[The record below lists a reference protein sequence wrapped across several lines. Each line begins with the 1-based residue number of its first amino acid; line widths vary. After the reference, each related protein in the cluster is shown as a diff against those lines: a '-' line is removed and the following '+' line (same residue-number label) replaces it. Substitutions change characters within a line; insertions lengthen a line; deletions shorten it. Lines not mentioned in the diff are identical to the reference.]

1 TLLALFNAML
11 IRSYIPEQMK
21 VGIIITLFKG
31 GNKRKDDPNNYRA
44 IRLTSTILKLLERI
58 LLKRIIADNG
68 PFNPLQGGFQ
78 MNMGCNM
85 TSLLLQESVYFAKE
99 NGSKLYIC
107 FLDAKK
113 AFDKVW
119 HDGLFFKLH
128 QMGIAVYVWKL
139 IVSLH
144 TQLSSYVLFRGF
156 KSSVFSVT
164 QGTRQGGVLSPYL
177 FLCFINDLLNQ
188 LCMSDKGLCVSGIN
202 ICCPTVADDMLLQ
215 SLTKLGLQ
223 TLINICA
230 TYFYTWRLEYNVS
243 KCAVL
248 VCNESDRDYKMSSR
262 QWTLGNAPLTETDSY
277 THLGIVCNK
286 KMDMKVNILESSL
299 KIKRIFFGLI
309 RSSFCEQDL
318 HPLTLKRI
326 YETIVLPKALYGC
339 EFWSNMSLT
348 DSLLLERSHRLCLKT
363 LQGIDRTTRTCV
375 ALSMI
380 GSVNLQYEIL
390 KRKATLFGQLCRLN
404 PHFAVKR
411 LFLYRVTS
419 NYFFKDLRY
428 GFILDIFR
436 FLEDNNIEQILVEYI
451 NSGVFPSKYTWKR
464 IVHEQLKSKA
474 AFNTRLEIDEEGL
487 GRFLNIH
494 QETKPSLFW
503 ELSRRYPYMLTACR
517 TVVRLIAASY
527 NKYQPQTICLA
538 CGEVVSQFVDHC
550 LLWCHANSRVR
561 HKMWTG
567 LWHKFGIDVY
577 VRLASLPC
585 CTLIDALFG
594 NFDTV
599 ADIISTDRK
608 DEFYCFVA
616 RYVHILKIHLCQSFN
631 EGSFEV
637 DSTV

>member
-1 TLLALFNAML
+1 
-11 IRSYIPEQMK
+11 
-21 VGIIITLFKG
+21 
-31 GNKRKDDPNNYRA
+31 
-44 IRLTSTILKLLERI
+44 
-58 LLKRIIADNG
+58 
-68 PFNPLQGGFQ
+68 
-78 MNMGCNM
+78 
-85 TSLLLQESVYFAKE
+85 
-99 NGSKLYIC
+99 
-107 FLDAKK
+107 
-113 AFDKVW
+113 
-119 HDGLFFKLH
+119 
-128 QMGIAVYVWKL
+128 
-139 IVSLH
+139 
-144 TQLSSYVLFRGF
+144 
-156 KSSVFSVT
+156 
-164 QGTRQGGVLSPYL
+164 
-177 FLCFINDLLNQ
+177 
-188 LCMSDKGLCVSGIN
+188 
-202 ICCPTVADDMLLQ
+202 
-215 SLTKLGLQ
+215 
-223 TLINICA
+223 
-230 TYFYTWRLEYNVS
+230 
-243 KCAVL
+243 
-248 VCNESDRDYKMSSR
+248 
-262 QWTLGNAPLTETDSY
+262 
-277 THLGIVCNK
+277 
-286 KMDMKVNILESSL
+286 
-299 KIKRIFFGLI
+299 
-309 RSSFCEQDL
+309 
-318 HPLTLKRI
+318 
-326 YETIVLPKALYGC
+326 
-339 EFWSNMSLT
+339 
-348 DSLLLERSHRLCLKT
+348 
-363 LQGIDRTTRTCV
+363 
-375 ALSMI
+375 MI